1 MNKLRQL
8 LIATLIVGFPA
19 FFVYVGLD
27 VWSFSSAPTAPN
39 GVTGQV
45 YPWQTKG
52 RVHYLTKV
60 EFNTIGTTEILVF
73 VTWPLLFILGSIYNR
88 RKKRAEEKKLRA
100 DLMREHGS

>member
-1 MNKLRQL
+1 MNKLRQV

-27 VWSFSSAPTAPN
+27 VWSFSSAPTAPS

-52 RVHYLTKV
+52 RVHYLTSV
-60 EFNTIGTTEILVF
+60 EFNTIAQ
-73 VTWPLLFILGSIYNR
+73 PAMSC
-88 RKKRAEEKKLRA
+88 
-100 DLMREHGS
+100 S